1 MHGNRLQVIGGFSIV
16 PPPAPTI
23 LSVQLHTT
31 PLFCVSS
38 VVDIDLVPAEDG
50 DVILV
55 GELTYAEE
63 AIGYSLDCV
72 SSLCLLF

>member
-1 MHGNRLQVIGGFSIV
+1 MSGVGTVFRQLDWAIMHGNRLQVIGGFSIV

-31 PLFCVSS
+31 PLFCVLS

-55 GELTYAEE
+55 GELT
-63 AIGYSLDCV
+63 
-72 SSLCLLF
+72 